1 MSAIFIAGIATQTMT
16 SREIAELTGKDL
28 SNVHRDIRE
37 MLEAIKKD
45 DSGLNHPQEDKDVR
59 GYTTCFYLNREL
71 TDTLLTGYSVVAR
84 HRVIARWHKLEAERA
99 KPAFTLPDFT
109 NPAAAARAWA
119 DAIEATQAVTI
130 ERDHAIATKAQIGD
144 KKVATAMATAS
155 AKSRETAKLRA
166 LMGEATQSASIIA
179 VENAMKRKFG
189 KQDWRKLKTYCA
201 AAGLSTGKSFNPGMQ
216 MNVNTYPAAAWLE
229 VFGVDLVE
237 LFGEVAA

>member
-1 MSAIFIAGIATQTMT
+1 MSTIFIASIAAQTMT

-37 MLEAIKKD
+37 MLEALKKD
-45 DSGLNHPQEDKDVR
+45 DSDLNHPQEDKDAR

-119 DAIEATQAVTI
+119 DAIEASQVLTI
-130 ERDHAIATKAQIGD
+130 ERDHAIATKAHIGS
-144 KKVATAMATAS
+144 KREATAMATAS
-155 AKSRETAKLRA
+155 AAKK
-166 LMGEATQSASIIA
+166 ES
-179 VENAMKRKFG
+179 
-189 KQDWRKLKTYCA
+189 
-201 AAGLSTGKSFNPGMQ
+201 AGLKEQLGFGANFATVTAVQNATSEKFDWLPMRRWCKDHNQTPKEVQDKRYGTVKAW
-216 MNVNTYPAAAWLE
+216 PADAWANCHL
-229 VFGVDLVE
+229 VLLVD
-237 LFGEVAA
+237 LFGEVMA